1 MDSNV
6 GFNLQFNTNGNSV
19 LQSLNNGLNAVNDNT
34 KKVTKTFGDCYKT
47 FMAFELVSN
56 NLSQVKDSFNNLL
69 SPGITLNTQMSDLSA
84 ITGLTGTGLKEIEK
98 AARDSAKTFGTDASQ
113 NVNSY
118 KLILSQLSPEIAK
131 SSVAMKLMGN
141 NVNILSKT
149 MGGDTV
155 AATEVLTTAMNQ
167 YGVNLDNPIQA
178 SKVMSD
184 MMNVMAAG
192 AKEGSAE
199 LPQIKQAL
207 EQVGMVAKTTGV
219 SFVATNA
226 AIQMLD
232 KAGKK
237 GSEGGVALRNVL
249 TTLSEG
255 RFASKDATV
264 GLQQMGISTT
274 KLADASIPLTDRLR
288 MLKPV
293 MGDTALMTKVFGKEN
308 MAGAIALIESA
319 DAQDVLAKKLTGTN
333 TAVEQANTVMGSYQ
347 ERMNRWQAVFT
358 DVKIGFF
365 NVTQSIAPFVSG
377 FLEGVSVVSE
387 FANTS
392 NQLYSIYES
401 KLIPKMW
408 RWIVGL
414 FTNTGAT
421 IANTRSIAKNTFE
434 KLKAAGSSTT
444 LSISTAYTSAMMLVG
459 AVAARI
465 QASGLRSVAAS
476 YGMATIGA
484 TAFKI
489 AMDALGFGLIITAI
503 VLLIAGLKYLWENSK
518 RFREILFGVW
528 EAAKAVFHNIGVV
541 IKRVWD
547 MIVKPIINAY
557 YTVFKF
563 VFTKIWE
570 FIKWV
575 FNGIASVF
583 VWLYDQAVAVFT
595 MVKDFVVGVFNW
607 IVEKVSG
614 VLSFVGSFFS
624 GLWDWFS
631 SVFSGFI
638 KFIDE
643 WLIQPIKNAFSS
655 VWDWIVGIFEKIMD
669 KLTGIFAPIKKFF
682 KSLFSSEGMTD
693 VKAAYKD
700 GEKKGAASFD
710 KDKKE
715 EAEKK
720 KAEKAG
726 DKTDKNAF
734 DVTKGF
740 QNGALPA
747 TKPIAGVGGKEK
759 KESGSGGGSG
769 SRSIT
774 IGKLI
779 ENMTLHFHG
788 TVKESK
794 ESIRQSITEVLVTS
808 VNDINLAN

>member
-1 MDSNV
+1 MDGVN
-6 GFNLQFNTNGNSV
+6 FNLNFTTNGGAIFAT
-19 LQSLNNGLNAVNDNT
+19 LNTGLDKVQNN
-34 KKVTKTFGDCYKT
+34 VTKTTKVFGDCYK
-47 FMAFELVSN
+47 ALLSVELASQGIAQ
-56 NLSQVKDSFNNLL
+56 LSQMLDNVIA
-69 SPGITLNTQMSDLSA
+69 PGIELNTQMADLSA
-84 ITGLTGTGLKEIEK
+84 ITGLTGAGLKEIEK

-131 SSVAMKLMGN
+131 SSEAMKLMGN

-178 SKVMSD
+178 SKTMAD

-255 RFASKDATV
+255 RFASKDATF
-264 GLQQMGISTT
+264 GLQQMGISTA

-293 MGDTALMTKVFGKEN
+293 MQDTALMTKVFGKEN
-308 MAGAIALIESA
+308 MAASIALIQSA
-319 DAQDVLAKKLTGTN
+319 DQQDELAKKITGTN
-333 TAVEQANTVMGSYQ
+333 TAVEQANVVMGSYQ
-347 ERMNRWQAVFT
+347 ERMNRATAIMNDW
-358 DVKIGFF
+358 K
-365 NVTQSIAPFVSG
+365 
-377 FLEGVSVVSE
+377 VSVFNATQAYVPYLKHFMTGLTTLGEASRGYMAVKSTLEAFLPKLFTKTVATQADTVST
-387 FANTS
+387 ATNTTTTGIGS
-392 NQLYSIYES
+392 IVNRIYASTIGSITRATRSATMAQLGLNLAMLMS
-401 KLIPKMW
+401 P
-408 RWIVGL
+408 VGL
-414 FTNTGAT
+414 IVIGVMA
-421 IANTRSIAKNTFE
+421 
-434 KLKAAGSSTT
+434 
-444 LSISTAYTSAMMLVG
+444 LVG
-459 AVAARI
+459 TFV
-465 QASGLRSVAAS
+465 
-476 YGMATIGA
+476 
-484 TAFKI
+484 
-489 AMDALGFGLIITAI
+489 
-503 VLLIAGLKYLWENSK
+503 YLWNHSK
-518 RFREILFGVW
+518 RFREILFGIW

-547 MIVKPIINAY
+547 MVVKPIIMAY
-557 YTVFKF
+557 YTFYKF

-575 FNGIASVF
+575 FNGIAAVF
-583 VWLYDQAVAVFT
+583 VWLYEQAVAVFT
-595 MVKDFVVGVFNW
+595 TLKDFVVGVFNW
-607 IVEKVSG
+607 IVAQVSTA
-614 VLSFVGSFFS
+614 LSVVGSFFS
-624 GLWDWFS
+624 GLWEWFS
-631 SVFSGFI
+631 GVFSGFA

-643 WLIQPIKNAFSS
+643 WLIQPIKNAFGG

-682 KSLFSSEGMTD
+682 KTLFSSEGMTD

-700 GEKKGAASFD
+700 GEKKGAASYD
-710 KDKKE
+710 ADQAKKGKSQKVE
-715 EAEKK
+715 VVTKPDTKK
-720 KAEKAG
+720 
-726 DKTDKNAF
+726 DKNAF

-740 QNGALPA
+740 QNGAIPP
-747 TKPIAGVGGKEK
+747 TKPIAGVGAKEK
-759 KESGSGGGSG
+759 KEGGSGGGSG
-769 SRSIT
+769 KGIV
-774 IGKLI
+774 IGKVI
-779 ENMTLHFHG
+779 ENMILHFHG

-794 ESIRQSITEVLVTS
+794 ESIKQSITEVALTA

>member
-1 MDSNV
+1 MDGVN
-6 GFNLQFNTNGNSV
+6 FNLNFTTNGGAIFAT
-19 LQSLNNGLNAVNDNT
+19 LNTGLDNVQNNVTQTT
-34 KKVTKTFGDCYKT
+34 KVFGDCYKALLAVDLASQGIT
-47 FMAFELVSN
+47 Q
-56 NLSQVKDSFNNLL
+56 LSQMLDGVIA
-69 SPGITLNTQMSDLSA
+69 PGIALNTQMADLSA
-84 ITGLTGTGLKEIEK
+84 ITGLTGAGLKEIEK

-131 SSVAMKLMGN
+131 NSEAMKLMGN

-178 SKVMSD
+178 SKIMAD

-237 GSEGGVALRNVL
+237 GAEGGVALRNVL

-255 RFASKDATV
+255 RFASKDATF
-264 GLQQMGISTT
+264 GLQQMGISTA

-293 MGDTALMTKVFGKEN
+293 MQDTALMTKVFGKEN
-308 MAGAIALIESA
+308 MAASIALIQSA
-319 DAQDVLAKKLTGTN
+319 DEQDTLAKKITGTN

-347 ERMNRWQAVFT
+347 ERMNRATAIMNGWKISIFNATQAYVPYLKHFMT
-358 DVKIGFF
+358 GITTLGESARGYMAVKSTIEAFLPRLF
-365 NVTQSIAPFVSG
+365 ARTVATEADTLATVENTAVTGGSTIINRIYAATLGSITRATLS
-377 FLEGVSVVSE
+377 
-387 FANTS
+387 ATMA
-392 NQLYSIYES
+392 Q
-401 KLIPKMW
+401 
-408 RWIVGL
+408 VGL
-414 FTNTGAT
+414 N
-421 IANTRSIAKNTFE
+421 
-434 KLKAAGSSTT
+434 L
-444 LSISTAYTSAMMLVG
+444 AMLASPVGLVVIGIMALVG
-459 AVAARI
+459 TFV
-465 QASGLRSVAAS
+465 
-476 YGMATIGA
+476 
-484 TAFKI
+484 
-489 AMDALGFGLIITAI
+489 
-503 VLLIAGLKYLWENSK
+503 YLWNTSK
-518 RFREILFGVW
+518 RFREILFGIW
-528 EAAKAVFHNIGVV
+528 EAAQAVFNNIGVF

-547 MIVKPIINAY
+547 MVVKPIIMAY
-557 YTVFKF
+557 YTFYKF

-575 FNGIASVF
+575 FNGIAAVF
-583 VWLYDQAVAVFT
+583 VWLYERAVAVFT
-595 MVKDFVVGVFNW
+595 KVKDFVVGVFNW
-607 IVEKVSG
+607 IVAQVSMA
-614 VLSFVGSFFS
+614 LSVVGSFFS
-624 GLWDWFS
+624 GLWEWFS
-631 SVFSGFI
+631 GVFSGFA

-643 WLIQPIKNAFSS
+643 WLIQPIKNAFGG
-655 VWDWIVGIFEKIMD
+655 VWDWVVGIFEKIMN

-682 KSLFSSEGMTD
+682 KTLFSNEGMTD

-700 GEKKGAASFD
+700 GEKKGAVSYD
-710 KDKKE
+710 KDHKKMQKVE
-715 EAEKK
+715 VVSKPEPKK
-720 KAEKAG
+720 
-726 DKTDKNAF
+726 DKNAF
-734 DVTKGF
+734 DITKGF
-740 QNGALPA
+740 QNGAIPP
-747 TKPIAGVGGKEK
+747 TKPISGVGAKDK
-759 KESGSGGGSG
+759 KEGGSGGSSG

-794 ESIRQSITEVLVTS
+794 ESIKQSITEVLLTS
-808 VNDINLAN
+808 VNDVNLAN